1 MEGVSRADGEGG
13 RDDGGEFD
21 GVNMSSESFA
31 VDGLAVKILDV
42 LAWLRACL
50 HSVVLLRIGGIQP
63 V

>member
-1 MEGVSRADGEGG
+1 MHKILPRL
-13 RDDGGEFD
+13 GGEFD

-50 HSVVLLRIGGIQP
+50 HSVVLLRIGEIQP